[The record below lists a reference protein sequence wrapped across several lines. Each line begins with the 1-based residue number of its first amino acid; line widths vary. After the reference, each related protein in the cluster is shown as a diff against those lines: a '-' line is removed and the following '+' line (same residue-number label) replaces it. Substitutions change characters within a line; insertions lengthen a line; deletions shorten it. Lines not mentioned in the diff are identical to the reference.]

1 MKPQSIAILGA
12 GNMGTAL
19 AKVIAEN
26 GHAVKLWNYEGDAE
40 PLEQIEKYNENKKY
54 LPGIILPKNIFPVF
68 DLEEALEKVDMVFF
82 VVSSMAMEAVV
93 QRASEYIP
101 RGIIAVDL
109 SKGLDPKNG
118 ELMTSSMEKF
128 LRKKKIIIA
137 SLTGPAIAHQIAE
150 KQPTALVIATR
161 SKAAGE
167 KVKKVLVN
175 DYLRMR
181 YDADIIGA
189 EVLQSF
195 KNVYGIGMGMAGGI
209 PLTLNAQSFLFTLA
223 MEELSLINKA
233 FGGKKE
239 SAYGLMGLGDF
250 LTTAFSVEGRNR
262 QFGEWL
268 GRGLTPAEAKE
279 KVQQTVE
286 GVPALEALKKIAK
299 KKKLKL
305 PFAFGIAEVLSGKKT
320 AVKMVEQLFATV
332 K

>member
-1 MKPQSIAILGA
+1 MKSQSIAILGA

-26 GHAVKLWNYEGDAE
+26 GHAVKLWNYEGDIE

-54 LPGIILPKNIFPVF
+54 LPGIILPKNILPVF
-68 DLEEALEKVDMVFF
+68 DLKEALEKVDMVFF
-82 VVSSMAMEAVV
+82 VVSSLAMEAVV
-93 QRASEYIP
+93 KRACEFLP
-101 RGIIAVDL
+101 RGIVAVDL

-118 ELMTSSMEKF
+118 DLMTNSMEK
-128 LRKKKIIIA
+128 LMSKKKIIIG

-150 KQPTALVIATR
+150 GQPTALVIASR

-175 DYLRMR
+175 KNLRVR

-195 KNVYGIGMGMAGGI
+195 KNVYGLGMGMASGI
-209 PLTLNAQSFLFTLA
+209 PLTLNAQSFLFTMAMDELA
-223 MEELSLINKA
+223 LLNKTL
-233 FGGKKE
+233 GGKKE

-268 GRGLTPAEAKE
+268 GRGLTPTEAKE
-279 KVQQTVE
+279 KVKQTVE
-286 GVPALEALKKIAK
+286 GIPALEVLKKIAK

-305 PFAFGIAEVLSGKKT
+305 PFAMAIADVIAGKK
-320 AVKMVEQLFATV
+320 KATQMIESLLASI